1 MTDPTAPSPLSHL
14 QARIARGADSA
25 RATATSKRH
34 TRGFRTARENLVDLV
49 DPNSFVEY
57 GQLAVAAQRSRR
69 DIDALQHE
77 TPGDGIIT
85 GTATVNTLH
94 FGDAATRTAVIINDY
109 TVLAGTQGYFHHKK
123 IDRLLEIAERERM
136 PVVMYTEGGGGRPGD
151 TDVMT
156 NMAGLNVP
164 SFWRW
169 AKLSGKVPRISVNNG
184 FCFAGN
190 AALFGAADVRIATQT
205 SWIGMAG
212 PAMIEGGG
220 LGSYAPTDI
229 GPADLHAHNGGVD
242 LLVADEATATQA
254 AKVVLSYTQG
264 DAAHFDVEDQL
275 TLRDILPDNRRMA
288 YDVRKVIRQLFDR
301 HSVTELRPAYGRA
314 IITGFARV
322 AGKAVGFIASDCRH
336 LGGAID
342 TTAARKCDEF
352 LRLIARWQLPI
363 VSLIDTPGF
372 MVGPASEAEG
382 AARVMPELFNAA
394 AAVTTPWTAIFLRRG
409 YGLGAM
415 ALAGGSFEAPT
426 IAASWP
432 QGEFGGMGLEGAVK
446 LGYRKELDALPEG
459 PERQALFESL
469 LAKLYDQGRATE
481 AASFLELDMVIDPA
495 DTRAVILRGISN
507 SALRKPRLN

>member
-1 MTDPTAPSPLSHL
+1 MKDPKPPSLLSHL
-14 QARIARGADSA
+14 QTRLAHGSDAARTDAIA
-25 RATATSKRH
+25 KRH
-34 TRGFRTARENLVDLV
+34 ARGFRSARENLQDLV
-49 DPNSFVEY
+49 DSDSFIEY

-69 DIDALQHE
+69 DLDALQRD

-85 GTATVNTLH
+85 GIATVNAKA
-94 FGDAATRTAVIINDY
+94 FGSSATQTAIVINDY
-109 TVLAGTQGYFHHKK
+109 TVLAGTQGYFHHQK
-123 IDRLLEIAERERM
+123 IDRLLEIAERRALA
-136 PVVMYTEGGGGRPGD
+136 VIMYTEGGGGRPGD

-156 NMAGLNVP
+156 SMAGLNVP
-164 SFWRW
+164 TFWRW
-169 AKLSGKVPRISVNNG
+169 SKLSGKVPRVSVANG

-190 AALFGAADVRIATQT
+190 AALFGAADVRIATQN

-220 LGSYAPTDI
+220 LGVYKPTDI

-254 AKVVLSYTQG
+254 AKAVLSYTQG
-264 DAAHFDVEDQL
+264 DATHFEAEDQQP
-275 TLRDILPDNRRMA
+275 LRDMLPDNRRMA
-288 YDVRKVIRQLFDR
+288 YDVRKIINHLFDR
-301 HSVTELRPAYGRA
+301 QSVTELRPAYGRA
-314 IITGFARV
+314 IITGFARI
-322 AGKAVGFIASDCRH
+322 AGKAVAFIASDCRH

-352 LRLIARWQLPI
+352 LRLVQRWQLPV

-372 MVGPASEAEG
+372 MVGPASETEG

-394 AAVTTPWTAIFLRRG
+394 AAIDTPWVAIFLRRG

-415 ALAGGSFEAPT
+415 ALAGGSFEAPI

-432 QGEFGGMGLEGAVK
+432 HGEFGGMGLEGAVK
-446 LGYRKELDALPEG
+446 LGYRKELAALPEG
-459 PERQALFESL
+459 AEREALFEVL
-469 LAKLYDQGRATE
+469 LAQLYAQGRATE

-495 DTRAVILRGISN
+495 DTRATILQGLHR
-507 SALRKPRLN
+507 AM

>member
-1 MTDPTAPSPLSHL
+1 MKDPKSPSPLSHL
-14 QARIARGADSA
+14 QTRLDRGSDATRTDAIA
-25 RATATSKRH
+25 KRH
-34 TRGFRTARENLVDLV
+34 ARGFRSARENLEALV
-49 DPNSFVEY
+49 DRDSFVEY
-57 GQLAVAAQRSRR
+57 GQLAVAAQRNRR
-69 DIDALQHE
+69 DLESLQRD

-85 GTATVNTLH
+85 GTATVNADA
-94 FGDAATRTAVIINDY
+94 FGPSATRTAIVINDY

-123 IDRLLEIAERERM
+123 LDRLLDIAEREAL
-136 PVVMYTEGGGGRPGD
+136 PVIMYTEGGGGRPGD
-151 TDVMT
+151 TDVT
-156 NMAGLNVP
+156 TTMAGLNVTT
-164 SFWRW
+164 FWRW
-169 AKLSGKVPRISVNNG
+169 SKLTGKVPRVSVTNG

-220 LGSYAPTDI
+220 LGVYKPTDI
-229 GPADLHAHNGGVD
+229 GPADLHAHNGGID

-254 AKVVLSYTQG
+254 AKAVLAYTQG
-264 DAAHFDVEDQL
+264 DAISFEADSQQS
-275 TLRDILPDNRRMA
+275 LRDILPENRRMA
-288 YDVRKVIRQLFDR
+288 FDVRKIINRLFDR
-301 HSVTELRPAYGRA
+301 QSVTELRPAYGRA

-322 AGKAVGFIASDCRH
+322 AGKAVAFIASDCRH

-352 LRLIARWQLPI
+352 FRLVKRWQLPI

-382 AARVMPELFNAA
+382 AARVMPELFNSAA
-394 AAVTTPWTAIFLRRG
+394 AIDMPWIAIFLRRG

-432 QGEFGGMGLEGAVK
+432 DGEFGGMGLEGAVT
-446 LGYRKELDALPEG
+446 LGYRKELEALAEG
-459 PERQALFESL
+459 PEREALFDSL
-469 LAKLYDQGRATE
+469 LAQLYAQGRATE

-495 DTRAVILRGISN
+495 NTRAIILQGLQRG
-507 SALRKPRLN
+507 KTPTK